1 MKVSPAGI
9 RKQEFNT
16 SFRGYDKEEVRA
28 YMERFA
34 DDLDELQ
41 KENEQLR
48 KELEQADILLEEFRK
63 MESNLQ
69 ENLLKAQE
77 SASKT
82 IELSKSQSEA
92 LLKES
97 ETRAVQIVEKAKRQ
111 AKEIHDSVIGLREEK
126 NLIIAKLKAIINS
139 HANLLEMKIEE
150 PAAEKSSGEK
160 ILEPPRKLEIDIN
173 DIADKI
179 KNSK

>member
-1 MKVSPAGI
+1 MKVSPAAV

-63 MESNLQ
+63 MESTFQ
-69 ENLLKAQE
+69 ESLLKAQE

-82 IELSKSQSEA
+82 MELSKNQSDA

-97 ETRAVQIVEKAKRQ
+97 EARAAQIIEKAKKQ
-111 AKEIHDSVIGLREEK
+111 SKEMHDSVIGLREEK

-139 HANLLEMKIEE
+139 QSNLLEMKIEE
-150 PAAEKSSGEK
+150 PADKSSGEK

-173 DIADKI
+173 NIADKI

>member
-1 MKVSPAGI
+1 MKVSPDSI

-41 KENEQLR
+41 KENEQLG
-48 KELEQADILLEEFRK
+48 KELEQTNILLEEFRK
-63 MESNLQ
+63 MESNFQ
-69 ENLLKAQE
+69 ESILKAQE

-82 IELSKSQSEA
+82 MEISKNQSEA

-97 ETRAVQIVEKAKRQ
+97 ESMAAQIIEKAKKQ
-111 AKEIHDSVIGLREEK
+111 AKEIRDSVMGLKEEK
-126 NLIIAKLKAIINS
+126 NLLIAKLKAIINS
-139 HANLLEMKIEE
+139 QANLLEMKIEE
-150 PAAEKSSGEK
+150 PADKNSGEK
-160 ILEPPRKLEIDIN
+160 ILEPPRKLGIDIN

>member
-1 MKVSPAGI
+1 MKVYPAGI

-48 KELEQADILLEEFRK
+48 KELEQADLLLEEFRK
-63 MESNLQ
+63 MEGNLQ

-97 ETRAVQIVEKAKRQ
+97 ETRAAQIVEKAKRQ
-111 AKEIHDSVIGLREEK
+111 AKEIHDAVIGLREEK

-150 PAAEKSSGEK
+150 PADKSSGEK
-160 ILEPPRKLEIDIN
+160 ILEPTRKLEIDIN